1 MRFEGH
7 EDVLHA
13 DGRGRRSRRVVLQEG
28 VGPQVRWVRV
38 AQVDRACP
46 ERHDGRASSRWRH
59 DTPRHRSRVLRRRPR
74 RGMQS
79 CGGRR
84 RRDSE
89 ASRASSGRRHQHRH
103 GGRHRRKRLLDRTR
117 AAALVTSIEK
127 VLIAN
132 RGEIAVRVIRACR
145 ELGIQSVAVYSEAD
159 AHSLPVQLADEA
171 ICIGP
176 ANARESYMNIP
187 AIMSAALLSGA
198 QAIHP
203 GYGFLSEN
211 ADFAEVCKDH
221 GLVFIGPPPEVLR
234 LFHDKSQ
241 TRADMKRA
249 GMPVIPG
256 SDGPVRNV
264 AEALRIAEAIGY
276 PVMLKAKAGGGGRG
290 MRKAISPSELQR
302 LWPQAASEAR
312 ASFGDD
318 GIYVERCLEGVRH
331 VEAQIAVD
339 ETGRGICLGEREC
352 SIQRRNQ
359 KMIEEAPSASI
370 SESLRQDIAKL
381 AVDAAMRS
389 GYRNVGTFEFLVDAQ
404 NKAYFIEVNSRIQVE
419 HTVTEM
425 TTGMDLVKEQIAL
438 ASGELLSMSEE
449 QIWVHGH
456 AIECRINAEDAE
468 ANFAP
473 STGVLTTWL
482 PPAGPGIRFD
492 SHCFQGYEVPPYYDS
507 LLAKVIAW
515 GRDRHEAVARM
526 QRALDEFT
534 IVGVTTNIPGHK
546 KILESDLFRSG
557 QVTTHLIDTVGVD
570 AP

>member
-1 MRFEGH
+1 MTTAVARFE
-7 EDVLHA
+7 
-13 DGRGRRSRRVVLQEG
+13 
-28 VGPQVRWVRV
+28 
-38 AQVDRACP
+38 
-46 ERHDGRASSRWRH
+46 
-59 DTPRHRSRVLRRRPR
+59 
-74 RGMQS
+74 
-79 CGGRR
+79 
-84 RRDSE
+84 
-89 ASRASSGRRHQHRH
+89 
-103 GGRHRRKRLLDRTR
+103 KI
-117 AAALVTSIEK
+117 LV
-127 VLIAN
+127 AN
-132 RGEIAVRVIRACR
+132 RGEIAVRIIRACR

-159 AHSLPVQLADEA
+159 AHSLPVHLADEA

-176 ANARESYMNIP
+176 APARASYLNIP
-187 AIMSAALLSGA
+187 AIMSAAFISGA

-203 GYGFLSEN
+203 GYGFLSES
-211 ADFAEVCKDH
+211 ADFAEVCSGH
-221 GLVFIGPPPEVLR
+221 GLVFIGPPAEVLAR
-234 LFHDKSQ
+234 FHDKAA
-241 TRADMKRA
+241 TRLAMKKS

-256 SDGPVRNV
+256 SDGPVRSV

-290 MRKAISPSELQR
+290 MRKATSPSELQR
-302 LWPQAASEAR
+302 LWPQASAEAK

-318 GIYVERCLEGVRH
+318 GIYIERCLEGVRH

-339 ETGRGICLGEREC
+339 ESGQGICLGEREC

-370 SESLRQDIAKL
+370 GETLRQEIARL
-381 AVDAAMRS
+381 AVDAAVRS

-419 HTVTEM
+419 HTVTEV
-425 TTGMDLVKEQIAL
+425 TTGMDLVKEQI
-438 ASGELLSMSEE
+438 
-449 QIWVHGH
+449 WVRGH

-473 STGVLTTWL
+473 STGVLTSWL

-534 IVGVTTNIPGHK
+534 IVGVTTNIGAHK
-546 KILESDLFRSG
+546 KILASDLFRSG

-570 AP
+570 ALTS

>member
-1 MRFEGH
+1 M
-7 EDVLHA
+7 
-13 DGRGRRSRRVVLQEG
+13 
-28 VGPQVRWVRV
+28 
-38 AQVDRACP
+38 
-46 ERHDGRASSRWRH
+46 
-59 DTPRHRSRVLRRRPR
+59 TP
-74 RGMQS
+74 
-79 CGGRR
+79 
-84 RRDSE
+84 
-89 ASRASSGRRHQHRH
+89 
-103 GGRHRRKRLLDRTR
+103 
-117 AAALVTSIEK
+117 IEK

-132 RGEIAVRVIRACR
+132 RGEIAVRIIRACR
-145 ELGIQSVAVYSEAD
+145 EVSIQSVAVYSEAD
-159 AHSLPVQLADEA
+159 AHSLPVHLADEA

-221 GLVFIGPPPEVLR
+221 GLTFIGPPPEVLR
-234 LFHDKSQ
+234 LFHDKAQ
-241 TRADMKRA
+241 TRTDMKRA

-290 MRKAISPSELQR
+290 MRKATSPSELQR

-339 ETGRGICLGEREC
+339 ESGRGICLGEREC

-381 AVDAAMRS
+381 AVDAAVRS

-419 HTVTEM
+419 HTVTEV

-449 QIWVHGH
+449 QIWVRGH

-473 STGVLTTWL
+473 STGVLTSWL
-482 PPAGPGIRFD
+482 PPAGPGIRLD

-534 IVGVTTNIPGHK
+534 IVGVTTNIPAHK
-546 KILESDLFRSG
+546 KILASDLFRSG

-570 AP
+570 ALAG

>member
-1 MRFEGH
+1 
-7 EDVLHA
+7 V
-13 DGRGRRSRRVVLQEG
+13 
-28 VGPQVRWVRV
+28 
-38 AQVDRACP
+38 
-46 ERHDGRASSRWRH
+46 
-59 DTPRHRSRVLRRRPR
+59 TP
-74 RGMQS
+74 
-79 CGGRR
+79 
-84 RRDSE
+84 
-89 ASRASSGRRHQHRH
+89 
-103 GGRHRRKRLLDRTR
+103 
-117 AAALVTSIEK
+117 IEK

-132 RGEIAVRVIRACR
+132 RGEIAVRIIRACR
-145 ELGIQSVAVYSEAD
+145 ELGVHTVAVYSEAD
-159 AHSLPVQLADEA
+159 AHSLPVHLADEA

-234 LFHDKSQ
+234 VFHDKAQ
-241 TRADMKRA
+241 TRLDMKRA

-276 PVMLKAKAGGGGRG
+276 PVMWKAKAGGGGRG
-290 MRKAISPSELQR
+290 MRKATSPAELQR

-339 ETGRGICLGEREC
+339 ASGRGICLGEREC

-370 SESLRQDIAKL
+370 SEGLRQEIAKL
-381 AVDAAMRS
+381 AVDAAVRS

-438 ASGELLSMSEE
+438 ASGELLSFSEE
-449 QIWVHGH
+449 QIWVRGH

-482 PPAGPGIRFD
+482 PPAGPGIRLD

-534 IVGVTTNIPGHK
+534 IVGVTTNIPAHK
-546 KILESDLFRSG
+546 KILASDLFRSG

-570 AP
+570 ALAG